1 MDDNAYDESE
11 MPRITER
18 VQPYNTYRLNLE
30 TGSRANSIE
39 QHVAPTYIVQ
49 PVWCSY
55 TMISDFALAKINDIF
70 INYIT

>member
-1 MDDNAYDESE
+1 MDDDAYDESE

-49 PVWCSY
+49 PV
-55 TMISDFALAKINDIF
+55 
-70 INYIT
+70 